1 MSTGVKAVKYTGDEV
16 VYGILRRGPLADLVP
31 GACARQ
37 TELKRPL
44 GGSHQVRHGRLVI
57 EGASTAY

>member
-31 GACARQ
+31 VHVLGRQ
-37 TELKRPL
+37 SWNGPWGEAAKCGMDIWWSKGRRP
-44 GGSHQVRHGRLVI
+44 HI
-57 EGASTAY
+57 